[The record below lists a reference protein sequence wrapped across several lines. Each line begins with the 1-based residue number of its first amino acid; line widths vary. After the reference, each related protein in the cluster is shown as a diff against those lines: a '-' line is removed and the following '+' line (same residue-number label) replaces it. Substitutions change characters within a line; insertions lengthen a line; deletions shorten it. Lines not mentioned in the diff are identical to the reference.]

1 MKLDRLLIL
10 MAALILSGSVAAAPG
25 GRAAGPADIKD
36 LGIAVDSA
44 ECRGIVACRTPDGRN
59 LVISASLD
67 LGTRGWLLVTDIDN
81 DESRQVFFP
90 EEVPNSPA
98 YASLLSRNGR
108 FYTSAGKV
116 FCEFE
121 PSSGDWLF
129 HGIPQAETECFVGE
143 AMADGPD
150 GLIYAG
156 TYPTS
161 HLVSFD
167 PRTKAMR
174 DFGQLD
180 TEEKYFSYL
189 VFDAEGWAYAGL
201 GTARFNIV
209 AFNPKTGERRQL
221 VPEAERALGTAE
233 VYAGTDS
240 LVYGKAGTRRYR
252 LAGGRA
258 EALSEGQV
266 APRAET
272 GVIGWGQKTGVFPDG
287 RKITAYNLPEKYL
300 EIEIPGKDGAAAAK
314 RRLPLAYKSGGSQVT
329 SLVVGPDGR
338 VFGSSAHPMHFFVF
352 DPGRD
357 KLEDWGPVPR
367 VGGGNFCAMAV
378 QGRFIAA
385 AAYSGGFFYI
395 YDTAKP
401 WNGERGED
409 PNPKLVAQYKDD
421 ITRPRTALAYPDGR
435 HVLMAGYMDY
445 GRRGGGI
452 AIYNLETTE
461 ARLFTHEE
469 VVPDQSTIALKV
481 LPDGNLV
488 GGTSISTPGGGHE
501 KAKEGE
507 LYIMD
512 WKTKKVVFRTV
523 PVPGASDVA
532 SLEIGGDG
540 LVYGVAGPSPSL
552 FVFDPKSRLVVKRE
566 SLARFGGLPRQV
578 LARAPNGTIY
588 GLMSKAVFRID
599 AGTKSAVPA
608 ADLPAEA
615 TAGVVIAAGRLY
627 FAAGARLFSF
637 GL

>member
-1 MKLDRLLIL
+1 MKPNGALKIAVLILAGL
-10 MAALILSGSVAAAPG
+10 MAAGSRAGAV
-25 GRAAGPADIKD
+25 GRADVRD

-44 ECRGIVACRTPDGRN
+44 ECRGIVACRTADGRN
-59 LVISASLD
+59 LVISSSLD
-67 LGTRGWLLVTDIDN
+67 LGARGWLLITDIDSG
-81 DESRQVFFP
+81 ESRQVFFP

-108 FYTSAGKV
+108 FYTGAGKV
-116 FCEFE
+116 FCEFD
-121 PSSGDWLF
+121 PAAGAWLF

-150 GLIYAG
+150 GLVYAG

-167 PRTKAMR
+167 PKTKATR
-174 DFGQLD
+174 DLGRLD
-180 TEEKYFSYL
+180 PEEKYFSYL
-189 VFDAEGWAYAGL
+189 VVDADGWAYAGL

-209 AFNPKTGERRQL
+209 AFHTKTGERRQL

-233 VYAGTDS
+233 VFRGTDGRT
-240 LVYGKAGTRRYR
+240 YGQAGARFYR
-252 LAGGRA
+252 
-258 EALSEGQV
+258 LSEGRANIIAESQ
-266 APRAET
+266 APPRAET
-272 GVIGWGQKTGVFPDG
+272 GVIGWGRRTAAFADG
-287 RKITAYNLPEKYL
+287 RKVAAYDLPEKL
-300 EIEIPGKDGAAAAK
+300 LDLEIPGKGGAAGTK
-314 RRLPLAYKSGGSQVT
+314 RRIPLVYKSGGSQIT

-338 VFGSSAHPMHFFVF
+338 VYGSSAHPMHFFAF

-367 VGGGNFCAMAV
+367 VGGGNFCAMAT
-378 QGRFIAA
+378 QGRYIAA
-385 AAYSGGFFYI
+385 AAYSGGFLYL
-395 YDTAKP
+395 YDSAKP
-401 WNGERGED
+401 WNGERGDD

-421 ITRPRTALAYPDGR
+421 ITRPRAALAYPDGR

-452 AIYNLETTE
+452 AIYNIETGK
-461 ARLFTHEE
+461 ARLLVHDE

-481 LPDGNLV
+481 LPDGRLV

-512 WKTKKVVFRTV
+512 WETKKVVFRTV
-523 PVPGASDVA
+523 PVPGAADVA
-532 SLEIGGDG
+532 SLEIGADG
-540 LVYGVAGPSPSL
+540 FVYGVSGPVPEL
-552 FVFDPKSRLVVKRE
+552 FVFDPQSRTVIKRE

-578 LARAPNGTIY
+578 LARAADGTLY

-599 AGTKSAVPA
+599 ARSKSVVPA
-608 ADLPAEA
+608 AELPVEA
-615 TAGVVIAAGRLY
+615 TAGAVIAAGRLY
-627 FAAGARLFSF
+627 FAAGSRLFSL

>member
-1 MKLDRLLIL
+1 MLLNPL
-10 MAALILSGSVAAAPG
+10 AAFLLSVSAAAALW
-25 GRAAGPADIKD
+25 AGPADIKD

-67 LGTRGWLLVTDIDN
+67 LGTRGWLLVTDIDSG
-81 DESRQVFFP
+81 ESRQVFFP
-90 EEVPNSPA
+90 EDVPNSPA

-108 FYTSAGKV
+108 FYTGAGKV
-116 FCEFE
+116 FCEFD
-121 PSSGDWLF
+121 PASGDWLF
-129 HGIPQAETECFVGE
+129 HGVPQAETDCFVAE

-180 TEEKYFSYL
+180 PEEKYFNYL

-201 GTARFNIV
+201 GTARYNIV
-209 AFNPKTGERRQL
+209 AFHPKTGERRQL
-221 VPEAERALGTAE
+221 VPENERALGTAE
-233 VYAGTDS
+233 VYAGTDGA
-240 LVYGKAGTRRYR
+240 VYGKAGQRWYR

-258 EALSEGQV
+258 EAVTEGQA
-266 APRAET
+266 APRAAT
-272 GVIGWGQKTGVFPDG
+272 GVIGWGRKTGLFPDG
-287 RKITAYNLPEKYL
+287 RKIATYNLPEKFM
-300 EIEIPGKDGAAAAK
+300 EIEAPDKNGAPGE
-314 RRLPLAYKSGGSQVT
+314 RRRIPLAYKSGGSQIT
-329 SLVVGPDGR
+329 SLVTGPDGR
-338 VFGSSAHPMHFFVF
+338 VYGSSAHPMHFFVF

-401 WNGERGED
+401 WNGERGDD
-409 PNPKLVAQYKDD
+409 PNPKLVARYQED
-421 ITRPRTALAYPDGR
+421 IARPRTALAYPDGR

-452 AIYNLETTE
+452 GIYDLETGEST
-461 ARLFTHEE
+461 LLSHEN

-488 GGTSISTPGGGHE
+488 GGTSIQTPGGGHE
-501 KAKEGE
+501 KAREGE
-507 LYIMD
+507 LYILD
-512 WKTKKVVFRTV
+512 WKTKKVVFRTI

-532 SLEIGGDG
+532 SLEIGADG
-540 LVYGVAGPSPSL
+540 FVYGVAGPTPEL
-552 FVFDPKSRLVVKRE
+552 FVFDPRTRAVVRRE
-566 SLARFGGLPRQV
+566 SLARFGILPRQV
-578 LARAPNGTIY
+578 LARAADGRIY
-588 GLMSKAVFRID
+588 GLLSKALIRID
-599 AGTKSAVPA
+599 PGAKSAVKA

-615 TAGVVIAAGRLY
+615 TAGAVIAAGRLY
-627 FAAGARLFSF
+627 FAAGARLFSV

>member
-1 MKLDRLLIL
+1 MKKLVTL
-10 MAALILSGSVAAAPG
+10 MAALILSVPVA
-25 GRAAGPADIKD
+25 ADIKD

-67 LGTRGWLLVTDIDN
+67 LGTRGWLLVTDVDSG
-81 DESRQVFFP
+81 ESCQVFFP
-90 EEVPNSPA
+90 EDVPNSPA

-108 FYTSAGKV
+108 FYTGAGKV
-116 FCEFE
+116 FCEFD
-121 PSSGDWLF
+121 PAASDWLF
-129 HGIPQAETECFVGE
+129 HGVPQAETECFVGQ

-174 DFGQLD
+174 DYGQLD
-180 TEEKYFSYL
+180 PEEKYFTYL
-189 VFDAEGWAYAGL
+189 EFDAEGWAYAGL
-201 GTARFNIV
+201 GTARYNIV
-209 AFNPKTGERRQL
+209 AYDPKTGERRPL
-221 VPEAERALGTAE
+221 LAEAERALGTAE
-233 VYAGTDS
+233 VYAGTDGR
-240 LVYGKAGTRRYR
+240 VYGKAGERWYR

-258 EALSEGQV
+258 EAIAEGQA

-272 GVIGWGQKTGVFPDG
+272 GVIGWGQKTGRFPDG
-287 RKITAYNLPEKYL
+287 RKIVAYNLPEKFL
-300 EIEIPGKDGAAAAK
+300 EIETPGPDGAAGVM
-314 RRLPLAYKSGGSQVT
+314 RRIPLAYKSGGSQIT
-329 SLVVGPDGR
+329 SLVTGPDGR

-401 WNGERGED
+401 WNGERGDD
-409 PNPKLVAQYKDD
+409 PNPKLVARYQED
-421 ITRPRTALAYPDGR
+421 IARPRAALAYPDGR

-452 AIYNLETTE
+452 GIYNLETGE
-461 ARLFTHEE
+461 AGLLSHED

-488 GGTSISTPGGGHE
+488 GGTSILTPGGGHE
-501 KAKEGE
+501 KAGEGE
-507 LYIMD
+507 LYILD
-512 WKTKKVVFRTV
+512 WKTKKVVFRMI
-523 PVPGASDVA
+523 PVPSASDVA
-532 SLEIGGDG
+532 SLEIGADG
-540 LVYGVAGPSPSL
+540 LVYGVAGPAPEL
-552 FVFDPKSRLVVKRE
+552 FVFDPKTRTIVKRE

-578 LARAPNGTIY
+578 LARAADGTIY
-588 GLMSKAVFRID
+588 GLLSKALFRID
-599 AGTKSAVPA
+599 AAAKSAVKA

-615 TAGVVIAAGRLY
+615 TAGAVIAAGRLY
-627 FAAGARLFSF
+627 FAAGARLYSI